1 MFFGAEGERSLEPEN
16 TAALRRLS
24 QDNWAQSK
32 ADMTTAV
39 TLRDAGIYYASVFF
53 AQQAAEKS
61 LKAAIISRLNR
72 TPRGHNL
79 ITFANDLN
87 APLDVMNAA
96 AELNI
101 EFLSSRNPEH
111 AEGVPA
117 QVYDLRAA
125 NVHLRASETI
135 VDWARNIL

>member
-1 MFFGAEGERSLEPEN
+1 MEGDDW
-16 TAALRRLS
+16 TALRRLA

-32 ADMTTAV
+32 ADLATAI
-39 TLRDAGIYYASVFF
+39 TLRDAGIYYAAVFF
-53 AQQAAEKS
+53 AQQAAEKA
-61 LKAAIISRLNR
+61 LKAVIIGRLQKQ
-72 TPRGHNL
+72 PRGHNL

-87 APLDVMNAA
+87 APLEVMNAA
-96 AELNI
+96 GELNL

-117 QVYDLRAA
+117 QIHDLASA
-125 NVHLRASETI
+125 NLHLEAGQRI

>member
-1 MFFGAEGERSLEPEN
+1 MEPEN
-16 TAALRRLS
+16 TSALRRLA

-53 AQQAAEKS
+53 AQQAAEKA
-61 LKAAIISRLNR
+61 LKAAIINRLGRN
-72 TPRGHNL
+72 PRGHNL

-87 APLDVMNAA
+87 APLEVMNSA

-117 QVYDLRAA
+117 QIYDLRGA
-125 NVHLRASETI
+125 NVHLRASEVI

>member
-1 MFFGAEGERSLEPEN
+1 LEPEN
-16 TAALRRLS
+16 WVTLRRLS

-32 ADMTTAV
+32 ADMATAI
-39 TLRDAGIYYASVFF
+39 TLREEDGGIVDARV
-53 AQQAAEKS
+53 AQQAAEKA
-61 LKAAIISRLNR
+61 LKAVIIGRLQK

-87 APLDVMNAA
+87 APLEVMNAA
-96 AELNI
+96 GELNL

-117 QVYDLRAA
+117 QMYDLASA
-125 NVHLRASETI
+125 SLHLEAGQTI
-135 VDWARNIL
+135 VEWARNIL